1 MFRELS
7 GNMDIN
13 ISHDLS
19 GKFSAN
25 KGGGFTE
32 FEMGQYL
39 SSKVEMRYNNLK
51 GVRKCYLE
59 K

>member
-19 GKFSAN
+19 GRFSAS
-25 KGGGFTE
+25 KVGGFTE
-32 FEMGQYL
+32 FEIGQYL
-39 SSKVEMRYNNLK
+39 ASKVEMRYNNLK
-51 GVRKCYLE
+51 GVGKCHLE